1 MDLNSSGA
9 RLFQNNLIGML
20 LLQRTGIEL
29 TSIVSRATM
38 LPLSQRCCSIPIW
51 KEEKSRLLNSFV
63 TGISAIFCQRYR
75 FCVVR
80 ESNPCQ
86 ELEKLLCY
94 HFIND
99 ASQLLREKK
108 KDAGFTTHLYQILM
122 KKILLSLNFGDRV
135 RVTLHRTGIEPFSI
149 DCKVSIQ
156 ALHKRC
162 SSTQTWTVENI
173 LDLNTSEARFSWK
186 ILIRLGLLR
195 QAGIKL
201 MSIAWRCAGLPLHQW
216 CSSITTLEKE
226 NIRVV

>member
-9 RLFQNNLIGML
+9 RLFQNNLMSML
-20 LLQRTGIEL
+20 LLHHTGIEL

-38 LPLSQRCCSIPIW
+38 LPLPQRCSSIPIW
-51 KEEKSRLLNSFV
+51 KEEKSRPLNSFV
-63 TGISAIFCQRYR
+63 TGISASFCQRYR

-108 KDAGFTTHLYQILM
+108 ENLRIYNSSVSNFDE
-122 KKILLSLNFGDRV
+122 KILLSLNLRVRV

-149 DCKVSIQ
+149 DWKVTIQ
-156 ALHKRC
+156 PLHKRC

-173 LDLNTSEARFSWK
+173 LDLKTSEARFSWK

-195 QAGIKL
+195 HAGIQP
-201 MSIAWRCAGLPLHQW
+201 MSIAWRCAVLPLHQW